1 MAVAALALLAGCGG
15 GGGKSSSSAAAKA
28 QIRQNWEAF
37 FDGSTPTDKRI
48 SLLQNGQSFAKLL
61 QTVGASPLAAQ
72 VKAKVG
78 DVALQGAD
86 KATVTYT
93 VMLGGQAVL
102 KNAKGTAVRENGT
115 WKVGTSSFCQLVRL
129 QGAAPAACVSK

>member
-1 MAVAALALLAGCGG
+1 LAVAALALLAGCGG

-28 QIRQNWEAF
+28 QIRQN

-61 QTVGASPLAAQ
+61 QAVGASPLAAQ